1 MLILASDTSGPSV
14 SVALW
19 QDGRLLGEMMQ
30 NIGLTHSVTYL
41 PLVENM
47 LRQCKKDIAEVDLF
61 AVTVGP
67 GSFTGIRIGISAV
80 KAMAYAAQK
89 PAVGVSTLEAMAWPY
104 RCCPDLLVCP
114 MLDARNGRVYACA
127 WQNGNLILP
136 EANQVLTDFIEQVSL
151 YRDRSDSARQPQS
164 DYASQTGSQIMTL
177 GCALPQA
184 ILTPDHAGR
193 PIIQT
198 APAMA
203 WLPRAAAVAEIA
215 AQVVEDGFEQLDA
228 PIRRIAAPDTPVP
241 FSPVLEKAF
250 IPQVEDVAGA
260 LRELAGY

>member
-47 LRQCKKDIAEVDLF
+47 LGQCKKSIAEVDLY

-89 PAVGVSTLEAMAWPY
+89 PAVGVSTLEAMAWPF

-127 WQNGNLILP
+127 WQNGNLVLP

-151 YRDRSDSARQPQS
+151 YSDRSDSARQLQP
-164 DYASQTGSQIMTL
+164 DYFSQAGSRIMTL
-177 GCALPQA
+177 GCTLPQA
-184 ILTPDHAGR
+184 LLAPDQNGR
-193 PIIQT
+193 SIQI
-198 APAMA
+198 ASAMT
-203 WLPRAAAVAEIA
+203 WLPRASAVAEIA
-215 AQVVEDGFEQLDA
+215 AQSADRGLSADPQHLQANYLAVS
-228 PIRRIAAPDTPVP
+228 AAER
-241 FSPVLEKAF
+241 LKAHAH
-250 IPQVEDVAGA
+250 E
-260 LRELAGY
+260 